1 MKMERT
7 DQDFKDGLALDL
19 FSPRNRTLV
28 VRKNASPLPG
38 KFVSRT
44 TGEPFIALS
53 DYSWIIRV
61 NDSAHDLIAKVELP
75 YDTEEVQRRGCD
87 VANTYVGTLS
97 NDGKSWM
104 VDESR
109 RNVHM

>member
-1 MKMERT
+1 MERT

-28 VRKNASPLPG
+28 VHKNATPLPG
-38 KFVSRT
+38 KFVSNS

-53 DYSWIIRV
+53 NYSWMIKV
-61 NDSAHDLIAKVELP
+61 NDSARDLIAKIELP
-75 YDTEEVQRRGCD
+75 YDPEDVLRKGCD
-87 VANTYVGTLS
+87 VANTYVGALS
-97 NDGKSWM
+97 NDGKSWV
-104 VDESR
+104 VDESK